1 MNLRERINNSIAQ
14 PGIKLLSQI
23 PISDNEY
30 RELIAEARSYIQHM
44 YTQTIV
50 PANPVVAV
58 TLVQIAIRAYSEG
71 NYWDYFI
78 DEIGMA
84 VPSSKRYY
92 LGQVFAS
99 TLKQYHL
106 FELEREIGSKYA
118 YVENIKAHAFVP
130 NNYLSGYWDFL
141 FAFYDR
147 NILRQLPESIEE
159 DFSEMAEFFASTL
172 KDTGDSFSLR
182 NLDNKPAKSYKLLKA
197 TRSLFAQGDP
207 IILSNEIYHHLQI
220 IDGFYYDDMLPA
232 FDERFGESFNLWQ
245 KKNAEIHDAS
255 RNGIKRRSGAFYHR
269 PYFQINR
276 ANGTAELIIPEQK
289 IRNDDFSNKVV
300 AVINENGKIRSFELS
315 LYRAFGVIVSDQIRI
330 PIDNIFGH
338 IEIQVK
344 SLVTKSFDI
353 PERDY
358 RLFDNES
365 VELLKLKTGQNY
377 ILTKKG
383 ANVRGHK
390 ALYVNKNQC
399 AWDEYAFSDVTDD
412 TVIYINNSPISIT
425 GTFAEGPDFA
435 HTSHEYKLY
444 KNGSE
449 YQTAYRHPTISFKI
463 QKELYNGAFLWCND
477 DKFHIDDV
485 AASVVTLPDA
495 SKSYGITII
504 LDDLLEKKAGVYRVF
519 VDEPSKTK
527 REICQYVLLPDLRC
541 RPEKPRFM
549 FASEAGITI
558 TGSYDIQPINAIR
571 IEEGGNDYLVDLANG
586 EESGKFTINIDGNLF
601 ELVVPLQIFKHG
613 FEKQW
618 QFERPEYLWVD
629 DLKNDFYIAMPGAIE
644 AKVYLASRTIDIFAV
659 GTNLGDGIFRFDIS
673 EIVDYIRTSTQAYN
687 YISLKYTDNKERN
700 LSLYRVLNR
709 IYVDKV
715 DVVFD
720 HDMPRVDVKYEGKND
735 LVLRF
740 CDEKTDEILVEKT
753 VTNGMN
759 DFPELPPDGL
769 FTMYMFEAISDSFGF
784 STELKGIGYP
794 KSRIGVINYDDL
806 SNCKL
811 NVQNVLWAGRNLTLS
826 YSYAVFSLQKIDEV
840 TYTGIMYEQL
850 KPKQKDQH
858 YKAIPLVNPLRVE
871 CFVDNGVFT
880 IFSIMWEDEDTDDP
894 LYYDRKLKKLT
905 RSDLITDNDYSRY
918 IALYDDLAEYQV
930 SVRRVK

>member
-1 MNLRERINNSIAQ
+1 MILREKIKNSIAQ

-84 VPSSKRYY
+84 VPSSKRNY

-232 FDERFGESFNLWQ
+232 SDERFGESFNLWQ

-255 RNGIKRRSGAFYHR
+255 RNRIKRRSGAFYHR

-289 IRNDDFSNKVV
+289 IRNDDFFNKVV

-390 ALYVNKNQC
+390 ALYVNKDQC

-549 FASEAGITI
+549 FASKAGITI
-558 TGSYDIQPINAIR
+558 TGSYDIQPINAIS

-586 EESGKFTINIDGNLF
+586 EESGKFTINIDGNIF

-629 DLKNDFYIAMPGAIE
+629 DLKNDFYIAMPGAVE

-740 CDEKTDEILVEKT
+740 CDEKTGEIFVEKT

>member
-1 MNLRERINNSIAQ
+1 MN
-14 PGIKLLSQI
+14 
-23 PISDNEY
+23 
-30 RELIAEARSYIQHM
+30 
-44 YTQTIV
+44 
-50 PANPVVAV
+50 
-58 TLVQIAIRAYSEG
+58 
-71 NYWDYFI
+71 
-78 DEIGMA
+78 
-84 VPSSKRYY
+84 
-92 LGQVFAS
+92 AS
-99 TLKQYHL
+99 
-106 FELEREIGSKYA
+106 G
-118 YVENIKAHAFVP
+118 
-130 NNYLSGYWDFL
+130 
-141 FAFYDR
+141 
-147 NILRQLPESIEE
+147 
-159 DFSEMAEFFASTL
+159 
-172 KDTGDSFSLR
+172 
-182 NLDNKPAKSYKLLKA
+182 
-197 TRSLFAQGDP
+197 
-207 IILSNEIYHHLQI
+207 
-220 IDGFYYDDMLPA
+220 
-232 FDERFGESFNLWQ
+232 
-245 KKNAEIHDAS
+245 
-255 RNGIKRRSGAFYHR
+255 
-269 PYFQINR
+269 
-276 ANGTAELIIPEQK
+276 
-289 IRNDDFSNKVV
+289 
-300 AVINENGKIRSFELS
+300 
-315 LYRAFGVIVSDQIRI
+315 
-330 PIDNIFGH
+330 
-338 IEIQVK
+338 
-344 SLVTKSFDI
+344 
-353 PERDY
+353 
-358 RLFDNES
+358 
-365 VELLKLKTGQNY
+365 
-377 ILTKKG
+377 
-383 ANVRGHK
+383 
-390 ALYVNKNQC
+390 
-399 AWDEYAFSDVTDD
+399 
-412 TVIYINNSPISIT
+412 
-425 GTFAEGPDFA
+425 
-435 HTSHEYKLY
+435 
-444 KNGSE
+444 
-449 YQTAYRHPTISFKI
+449 
-463 QKELYNGAFLWCND
+463 
-477 DKFHIDDV
+477 
-485 AASVVTLPDA
+485 
-495 SKSYGITII
+495 SYGITIL
-504 LDDLLEKKAGVYRVF
+504 LDDILERNAGAYRVF

-549 FASEAGITI
+549 FSSEAGITI

-586 EESGKFTINIDGNLF
+586 EESGKFTINIDGNIF

-644 AKVYLASRTIDIFAV
+644 AKVYMASRTIDIFAV

-740 CDEKTDEILVEKT
+740 CDEKNGEIFVEKT

-769 FTMYMFEAISDSFGF
+769 FTMYMFEAISDSFEF
-784 STELKGIGYP
+784 NTELKSIGYP

-811 NVQNVLWAGRNLTLS
+811 IIQNVLWAGSNLSLS

-858 YKAIPLVNPLRVE
+858 YKAIQLVNPLRIE
-871 CFVDNGVFT
+871 CFIDDGVFT
-880 IFSIMWEDEDTDDP
+880 VFSIMWEDEDTVDP

-905 RSDLITDNDYSRY
+905 RSDLITDKDYSRY